1 MHRATRTISVRW
13 ILWLL
18 STLFALST
26 ATAGQ
31 TARDA
36 QQILSATGNRGGL
49 IVHLGCGDGEL
60 TAALHVNDAYLVHGL
75 DRNINNVQAAR
86 QHIRSLGLYGTV
98 SVERWTGSRLPYGD
112 NLVNLL
118 VIEPPDAAEE
128 AEVLRVLAPGGGACT
143 RRNGRWEIIRKPWP
157 DEIDEWTH
165 FLRDA
170 TGNAVSHDSTVG
182 PPKRI
187 QWVSGPAWARSHENL
202 PTMSLMISAGGR
214 IFYIMDE
221 GPTASV
227 ILPARWSLI
236 ARDAFNGKLLWKKP
250 IQKWDDHL
258 SWFRCMY
265 FQVLRR
271 MVATKTELF
280 VTLGLEAP
288 VSAIDTATGQV
299 LRTYDNT
306 ALTEEM
312 ICIADKLIVLKSR
325 AKKVY
330 PYLPHRD
337 SVMAEWKKAGQYG
350 VHHPE
355 LLSGPRLESVMA
367 IDIKTGQMLWEQ
379 QVENVFPRTLASDGE
394 MVVFQEKQEIVCI
407 DLKTGAEQ
415 WRTGKLAREISK
427 DPWMVSA
434 TLILYKGVV
443 LYADVCPEGKL
454 VLTALST
461 KDGSIVWDDEQEHQ
475 HNRRWIPH
483 HFPVDLFV
491 ADDLVWMAKR
501 LDPRWQT
508 AFRTGWDPLTGR
520 IKRHLDIQWDPN
532 KITMGHHRCYR
543 NKATDRYIL
552 TGSDGIEFVD
562 LRSGQVSV
570 NNWVRG
576 ICNYGIMPCNGLV
589 YAPPHSCAC
598 SLHIRLNGFLALAPK
613 SPQAGYAQ
621 PRETSPR
628 PERGPAYNSVS
639 QAGLTCQYKQTD
651 WPTYRHDRRRSGSVT
666 TTLPAKLEPAWQ
678 ARIGG
683 KLSSI
688 TAAGGHVYVSQIDA
702 HTVHALDL
710 VTGKTAWSYTADG
723 RIDGPPTIYGG
734 RAVLGSA
741 DGSVYCLD
749 ASDGK
754 LIWRFRPVQFDRRI
768 VAEGQ
773 LESAWPVHGSVL
785 VQETPSAPSG
795 AAVCFAAGRSP
806 FLDGG
811 LRICRLDL
819 GSGSQIRT
827 VTLTPPEDW
836 ASGKELLSTYGPPDI
851 LSADEQCI
859 YMRHL
864 AFDPEQLTQKKAGP
878 HLISTNG
885 FLDSSWWHRAY
896 WIYGTKFG
904 AGWGGWKSAGNSLPS
919 GRIMAFNDDLICG
932 FGRNFYPS
940 GSTVQWS
947 RGEHYVIF
955 ASEKG
960 KDRWS
965 RRSPL
970 LVRAMVLAGKNL
982 FLAGPPYVPDAQ
994 SDALEVFEGRKGVLL
1009 HVVSAADGKQLAE
1022 YKLESPP
1029 VFDGM
1034 IVADNRLYVST
1045 KGGKLLCM
1053 APSSMQKGQ

>member
-1 MHRATRTISVRW
+1 M
-13 ILWLL
+13 WLGGFFCFL
-18 STLFALST
+18 STLCVLST
-26 ATAGQ
+26 ATARQ
-31 TARDA
+31 TARDVE
-36 QQILSATGNRGGL
+36 QILSITGNRGGL

-60 TAALHVNDAYLVHGL
+60 TVALRVNDAYLVHGL
-75 DRNINNVQAAR
+75 DRNVNNVQAAR
-86 QHIRSLGLYGTV
+86 RHIRSLGLYGTV
-98 SVERWTGSRLPYGD
+98 SAERWTGSRLPYGD

-118 VIEPPDAAEE
+118 VIEQPDTVVETE
-128 AEVLRVLAPGGGACT
+128 ALRVLAPGGGACT
-143 RRNGRWEIIRKPWP
+143 RRDGGWEIMRKPWP
-157 DEIDEWTH
+157 DAIDEWTH
-165 FLRDA
+165 FLHDA

-187 QWVSGPAWARSHENL
+187 QWVSGPPWARSHENL
-202 PTMSLMISAGGR
+202 PTMSVMVSAGGR
-214 IFYIMDE
+214 IFYIVDE

-236 ARDAFNGKLLWKKP
+236 ARDAFNGTLLWKKP
-250 IQKWDDHL
+250 IQEWDNHL

-271 MVATKTELF
+271 MVATETELF

-306 ALTEEM
+306 ALTEEV
-312 ICIADKLIVLKSR
+312 ICIADKLIFLKSQTN
-325 AKKVY
+325 KVY

-337 SVMAEWKKAGQYG
+337 SVMAEWTKAGQYG
-350 VHHPE
+350 VHRPE

-367 IDIKTGQMLWEQ
+367 IDIKTGEVLWDK

-394 MVVFQEKQEIVCI
+394 LVIFQEKQEIVCVDI
-407 DLKTGAEQ
+407 ETGTEQ
-415 WRTGKLAREISK
+415 WRTGKLTRAISK
-427 DPWMVSA
+427 NPWMVSA
-434 TLILYKGVV
+434 TLIVYKGVV
-443 LYADVCPEGKL
+443 LYADTSPDGKI
-454 VLTALST
+454 VVTALSAKT
-461 KDGSIVWDDEQEHQ
+461 GRIVWSDEPELGF
-475 HNRRWIPH
+475 NARIAPH
-483 HFPVDLFV
+483 HLPVDLFV
-491 ADDLVWMAKR
+491 ADNLVWVALLSR
-501 LDPRWQT
+501 NQWQT
-508 AFRTGWDPLTGR
+508 AFRTGWDPLTGQV
-520 IKRHLDIQWDPN
+520 KRHLDIQWNPD
-532 KITMGHHRCYR
+532 KINMGHHRCYR

-562 LRSGQVSV
+562 LQSGQVSV

-576 ICNYGIMPCNGLV
+576 TCNYGIMPCNGLV

-598 SLHIRLNGFLALAPK
+598 NLHIRLNGFLALAPK
-613 SPQAGYAQ
+613 SPEAGYTQ
-621 PRETSPR
+621 PQEINHLL
-628 PERGPAYNSVS
+628 ERGPAYTSNA
-639 QAGLTCQYKQTD
+639 QAGLTRRYKQTD
-651 WPTYRHDRRRSGSVT
+651 WPTYRYDRRRSGSVA
-666 TTLPAKLEPAWQ
+666 TTLPAQLEPAWQ
-678 ARIGG
+678 SRIGG

-688 TAAGGHVYVSQIDA
+688 TAVGSHVYVAQIDA
-702 HTVHALDL
+702 HTVHAMDA
-710 VTGKTAWSYTADG
+710 VTGETAWSYTAGG

-734 RAVLGSA
+734 RVVFGSA
-741 DGSVYCLD
+741 DGSVYCLI

-754 LIWRFRPVQFDRRI
+754 LIWRVLPVQFDRRI
-768 VAEGQ
+768 VADGQ

-785 VQETPSAPSG
+785 VLETPSAQSG
-795 AAVCFAAGRSP
+795 AAVCFVAGRSP

-819 GSGSQIRT
+819 GSGSQLRT
-827 VTLTPPEDW
+827 ITLTPPENW
-836 ASGKELLSTYGPPDI
+836 PSGKELLSAYGSPDI

-864 AFDPEQLTQKKAGP
+864 AFDPDRLTQKKAGP
-878 HLISTNG
+878 HLMSTNG
-885 FLDSSWWHRAY
+885 FLDASWWHRSY
-896 WIYGTKFG
+896 WLYGTKFG
-904 AGWGGWKSAGNSLPS
+904 AGWGGWKNAGNSLPS
-919 GRIMAFNDDLICG
+919 GRILAFNDDLICG
-932 FGRNFYPS
+932 FGRNFYPG

-965 RRSPL
+965 RKSPL

-982 FLAGPPYVPDAQ
+982 FLAGPPYVPDTQ
-994 SDALEVFEGRKGVLL
+994 SDALEVFEGRKGALL

-1034 IVADNRLYVST
+1034 TVADGRLYVST
-1045 KGGKLLCM
+1045 KDGRLLCM
-1053 APSSMQKGQ
+1053 APSSVGTTQ